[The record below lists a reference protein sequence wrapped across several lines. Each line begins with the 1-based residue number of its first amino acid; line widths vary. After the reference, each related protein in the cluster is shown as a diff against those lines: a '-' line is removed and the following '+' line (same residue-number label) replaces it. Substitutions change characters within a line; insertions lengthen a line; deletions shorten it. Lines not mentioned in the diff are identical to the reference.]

1 LLSFFEFNRLRGDI
15 RDPTGAFGRSVRSL
29 KRLSVTDHMPEAYR
43 DHFVLKVRRMSK
55 TFQDTSIDFFGCAGA
70 VNMRR

>member
-1 LLSFFEFNRLRGDI
+1 LSSIGFAAIFATRRAHSLDLS
-15 RDPTGAFGRSVRSL
+15 GRSSDF
-29 KRLSVTDHMPEAYR
+29 SVTDHMPEAYR